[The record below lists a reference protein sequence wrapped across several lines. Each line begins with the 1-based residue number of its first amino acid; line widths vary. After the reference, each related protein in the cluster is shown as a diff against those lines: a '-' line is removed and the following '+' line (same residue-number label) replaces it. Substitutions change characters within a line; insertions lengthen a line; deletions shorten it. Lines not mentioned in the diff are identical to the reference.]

1 MLPNLVSS
9 VPMDSLTPDQF
20 RQEGE
25 QRRRRL
31 QVLGLHTSE
40 PEATFDRIAR
50 IAASLTQAPLAMVNF
65 ITDERQMF
73 RGMYVPKNGEGEG
86 GEIAFDLSKVARE
99 APADYGFCPHVV
111 AQGSQLALDDVFD
124 YPRFKGNPLVNDMG
138 VRAYLGT
145 PLRDHTGMI
154 LGTVCVADM
163 EPRTWG
169 RERMESMQQLTE
181 TLQTEFQLRD
191 SLLIQQQEMFA
202 VFDDAP
208 FPIMLTEGPDHLLR
222 YANAKQGAAFGL
234 VPRLS
239 PGRQVLQGLDSV
251 GVFNAMDH
259 AFQTGQTTT
268 LPDARITSYDSGT
281 PQVFNFNCTPVRLSP
296 TAPVSGVLTVA
307 MNVTQQASSQEGHDL
322 AARFTQRLEQMGTE
336 GLAASMGGQYSGQWN
351 DGNGQYPS

>member
-1 MLPNLVSS
+1 
-9 VPMDSLTPDQF
+9 MDSLTPDQF

-31 QVLGLHTSE
+31 QVLGLNAPE
-40 PEATFDRIAR
+40 PEETFDRIAR

-65 ITDERQMF
+65 MTDERQMF
-73 RGMYVPKNGEGEG
+73 RGMYVPKDGGG
-86 GEIAFDLSKVARE
+86 GEIAFDLSKLARE

-124 YPRFKGNPLVNDMG
+124 YPRFKGNPLVNDIG

-154 LGTVCVADM
+154 LGTVCVADT
-163 EPRTWG
+163 EPRKWG

-239 PGRQVLQGLDSV
+239 PGRQVLQGLDAV

-268 LPDARITSYDSGT
+268 LPEARITAYDSGT
-281 PQVFNFNCTPVRLSP
+281 PQVYNFSCTPVRLSP

-307 MNVTQQASSQEGHDL
+307 MNVTNQAHNNQGQEL
-322 AARFTQRLEQMGTE
+322 AAHFTQRLEQMGAE
-336 GLAASMGGQYSGQWN
+336 GALGLGGGQYGGGQW
-351 DGNGQYPS
+351 GNNPQYP